1 MDWIVWLGEHFI
13 GMFQAGGE
21 TFMGMVTGIVPLL
34 VVLFTFTYALIK
46 FIGEEKVNRAAQ
58 FASKYTILRYTLL
71 PLLALLLLTNP
82 MACSF
87 GRFVKEEHKPAF
99 YDAEISLCHPITTF
113 FPYANGAEL
122 FVWLGIANGITE
134 LGLSTAPLAVRYL
147 LVGLVVIL
155 IRGVVTEK
163 ISNVLRKR
171 MNISTDVSKAA

>member
-1 MDWIVWLGEHFI
+1 VDWIVWLGEHFI

-21 TFMGMVTGIVPLL
+21 QFMGMVTGIVPLL
-34 VVLFTFTYALIK
+34 IVLFTATNALIK
-46 FIGEEKVNRAAQ
+46 FVGEEKVNKAAQ
-58 FASKYTILRYTLL
+58 FASRYAILRYTLM
-71 PLLALLLLTNP
+71 PVLALLLLTNP

-99 YDAEISLCHPITTF
+99 YDAEISYCHPITTF
-113 FPYANGAEL
+113 FPYANGGEL

-155 IRGVVTEK
+155 IRGLLTEK
-163 ISNVLRKR
+163 ISNILRKR
-171 MNISTDVSKAA
+171 MNISTSTEGAL